1 VRCPAGIKVTD
12 VMYALKRVA
21 IREGI
26 YPRRFPV
33 PVLAKEFIEMLKG
46 TGRNNEFWLVLR
58 VLLKTA
64 PLKLL
69 TSWPLGLRL
78 WRRGRMCLT
87 ASRIPKPA
95 NADLRRM
102 LESVEASDAAA
113 ARPKARAA

>member
-1 VRCPAGIKVTD
+1 
-12 VMYALKRVA
+12 MYALKRIA

-87 ASRIPKPA
+87 SSRIPRPA
-95 NADLRRM
+95 GADLRRM
-102 LESVEASDAAA
+102 LETIEVAREEQERAVRPAA
-113 ARPKARAA
+113 